1 MAKKN
6 QENPLEGLERAY
18 AHWQD
23 LYENGG
29 LDPFHADG
37 ENLNLVRNHIIY
49 YKHQIEETCPLYTA
63 DALYQRDLPPE
74 VCQDYMARFDE
85 IRTAAEKSLK
95 IYQADPNYQYLL
107 RQQDMLTPRQRKDTM
122 IDNVL
127 GYVRGLEIA
136 MWEDD
141 LVSMRRHR
149 KPDGYLESFRGCAER
164 VRAALETDEPSLL
177 AMDAKEESIADEIGM
192 TM

>member
-1 MAKKN
+1 MAKRN

-18 AHWQD
+18 ARWQD
-23 LYENGG
+23 IYENGG
-29 LDPFHADG
+29 SDPFYADG
-37 ENLNLVRNHIIY
+37 VGLNLVRSHIIY
-49 YKHQIEETCPLYTA
+49 YKRQIEETCPLYTA

-74 VCQDYMARFDE
+74 VSQDYMARPGE
-85 IRTAAEKSLK
+85 IRADAEKSLK
-95 IYQADPNYQYLL
+95 IYQADANYQYLL
-107 RQQDMLTPRQRKDTM
+107 CQQSMLTPRQRKSTM

-127 GYVRGLEIA
+127 GYVRGLEKA
-136 MWEDD
+136 MQEDD

-164 VRAALETDEPSLL
+164 VKGALENGELSLFAIETEEESDTDEI
-177 AMDAKEESIADEIGM
+177 EM